1 MHAISALIVAASLL
15 ASGAMRSPADFSGT
29 WTIEAAPRA
38 AGVARGSA
46 PPALSAH
53 GDMGSG
59 WGSEITITQDDS
71 ALTVVYTYFHPRDM
85 QPPFTFKYPLN
96 GSAVTHTVNMGRGP
110 QEQVSKASW
119 RGDSLAIVTTHQFMN
134 PADGRATTSE
144 VTQVLSLESPGT
156 LIIETTRQGVPGG
169 APSTTRTT
177 YQKRKPSSPPNIVL
191 IFPDNIGVGEVGVYG
206 GNRGVPTPRLDGLA
220 RAGLRLTNFN
230 TEYFC
235 MPSRAA
241 ILTGRHGVRTGAY
254 GAHPQWEGLTLWEI
268 TLAELL
274 APRGYARA
282 LYGKWHLGG
291 REGRYPTDQGF
302 EEWYGIPHSSNES
315 QASTTGET
323 PYIWEGRAGEPA
335 RKVKVFDLTT
345 RRTLDREAV
354 EHGVAFMTRNTKA
367 KRPFFLF
374 LPLTQVHFPTLPHHD
389 FAGTTGAGD
398 VGDAMAEMDHNVGVI
413 LDAIARLGIEGR
425 TIVIWTT
432 DGGAEFR
439 RPWRGTSG
447 PWRGFYTT
455 AMEGGLRTP
464 FMMRWPGAIKPGRVS
479 DGIVHE
485 TDIFTTLARA
495 AGVAPP
501 SDRAID
507 GVDQTAFFKGAR
519 AKSNRD
525 SFPIFMGTQVR
536 AVKWRD
542 WKLHYAWQ
550 DEPTVPAEPIMKL
563 FNLRSDPKEETD
575 IKDLHPWA
583 PGVLG
588 KVVDD
593 FNATLKQYPLIPLGT
608 PDPYTPSR

>member
-1 MHAISALIVAASLL
+1 MTLASCGRVLAGCVLL
-15 ASGAMRSPADFSGT
+15 ALPVAGAQQGR
-29 WTIEAAPRA
+29 
-38 AGVARGSA
+38 VATK
-46 PPALSAH
+46 PPA
-53 GDMGSG
+53 
-59 WGSEITITQDDS
+59 
-71 ALTVVYTYFHPRDM
+71 
-85 QPPFTFKYPLN
+85 
-96 GSAVTHTVNMGRGP
+96 
-110 QEQVSKASW
+110 
-119 RGDSLAIVTTHQFMN
+119 
-134 PADGRATTSE
+134 TS
-144 VTQVLSLESPGT
+144 P
-156 LIIETTRQGVPGG
+156 
-169 APSTTRTT
+169 
-177 YQKRKPSSPPNIVL
+177 PPNIVL

-220 RAGLRLTNFN
+220 REGLRLTNFN

-254 GAHPQWEGLTLWEI
+254 GGHPQWEGLTLWEM
-268 TLAELL
+268 TLAETL

-323 PYIWEGRAGEPA
+323 PYIWEGRAGEPS

-354 EHGVAFMTRNTKA
+354 ERGVAFMTRNVRE

-389 FAGTTGAGD
+389 FAGKTGAGD
-398 VGDAMAEMDHNVGVI
+398 VGDAMAEMDYNVGVI

-464 FMMRWPGAIKPGRVS
+464 FMMRWPGAIKPGQVS
-479 DGIVHE
+479 DEIVHE
-485 TDIFTTLARA
+485 ADIFTTLAGA
-495 AGVAPP
+495 AGADVPK
-501 SDRAID
+501 DRAID
-507 GVDQTAFFKGAR
+507 GVDQTAFFKGAQ

-550 DEPTVPAEPIMKL
+550 DEPTLPAEPIMKL

-583 PGVLG
+583 PSVMG

-608 PDPYTPSR
+608 PDPYTPPR